1 MSEMGEGLRSVP
13 EVDKISFSDEEV
25 KVLELWKTM
34 DVFQTCLKQSKGRP
48 RLESQAAIIFF
59 LCSLIWNNSNE
70 MFSLL
75 SD

>member
-1 MSEMGEGLRSVP
+1 MGEGLQSVP

-48 RLESQAAIIFF
+48 RLESTPTLFIYFF
-59 LCSLIWNNSNE
+59 FTVVIDLEWE
-70 MFSLL
+70 
-75 SD
+75 